1 MKRLFGILITLV
13 LFSVLLSACDS
24 TNSLEALENEK
35 PTCSLNETLNTQDKL
50 GGVEP
55 NGVEVPLLTISTLDD
70 YNEFLSS
77 ENLPKNFITYD
88 VLKDI
93 GDFVYLI
100 FLSDGYNGDF
110 TEYMYT
116 VKDSTGYDISV
127 YVEPSIESDVL
138 ISNTIIAEK
147 INRTDLRTIGSDE
160 SGFYMYNDVKYKYVS
175 GKLLSIAWDMDGLRY
190 TVTGS
195 SMLDNYP
202 YQKNTFM
209 GLILNGD
216 TAKDAFRV
224 LETAVRAT
232 QD

>member
-1 MKRLFGILITLV
+1 MKRLFVILIPLV

-24 TNSLEALENEK
+24 TNSLEALVNEK
-35 PTCSLNETLNTQDKL
+35 TTCSMNETLNNQDNL

-70 YNEFLSS
+70 YNKFMSS
-77 ENLPKNFITYD
+77 ENLPENFITYD
-88 VLKDI
+88 MLKDI

-138 ISNTIIAEK
+138 NSNTIIAEK
-147 INRTDLRTIGSDE
+147 INRTDLRTIASAE
-160 SGFYMYNDVKYKYVS
+160 SGIYIYNDVKYKYVS
-175 GKLLSIAWDMDGLRY
+175 GKLLSIAWDMDGLRC
-190 TVTGS
+190 TLTGN

-202 YQKNTFM
+202 DQNNTFM

-216 TAKDAFRV
+216 TSKDAFSV
-224 LETAVRAT
+224 LETAVRSSK
-232 QD
+232 D

>member
-1 MKRLFGILITLV
+1 MKRLFVILITLV
-13 LFSVLLSACDS
+13 LFSMLLSACDS
-24 TNSLEALENEK
+24 TNSLEAIENEK
-35 PTCSLNETLNTQDKL
+35 PTCSLNETLNSQDKL
-50 GGVEP
+50 GGVES
-55 NGVEVPLLTISTLDD
+55 NGVEVPLLTISTLED

-88 VLKDI
+88 MLRDV
-93 GDFVYLI
+93 GDYVCLI

-116 VKDSTGYDISV
+116 VKDSTGYEISV

-138 ISNTIIAEK
+138 SSNTIIAEK
-147 INRTDLRTIGSDE
+147 INRTDLRTNGSVE
-160 SGFYMYNDVKYKYVS
+160 SGIYMYNDVKYKYVS
-175 GKLLSIAWDMDGLRY
+175 GKLLSIVWDMDGLRY

-202 YQKNTFM
+202 DQKNTFM

-224 LETAVRAT
+224 LETAVRAP

>member
-1 MKRLFGILITLV
+1 MKRLFVVLIPLV
-13 LFSVLLSACDS
+13 LFSMLLSACDS

-35 PTCSLNETLNTQDKL
+35 PTCSLNETLNGQEKL

-55 NGVEVPLLTISTLDD
+55 NGEEVPLLTISTLED

-88 VLKDI
+88 MLKDI
-93 GDFVYLI
+93 GDFEYLI

-138 ISNTIIAEK
+138 NSNTIIAET
-147 INRTDLRTIGSDE
+147 INRTDLRTIGSAE
-160 SGFYMYNDVKYKYVS
+160 SGIYMYNDLKYKYVS

-190 TVTGS
+190 TLTGS

-202 YQKNTFM
+202 DQNNTFM
-209 GLILNGD
+209 GLLLNGD
-216 TAKDAFRV
+216 TSKDAFRV
-224 LETAVRAT
+224 LGTAVRAT